1 MPARIPAGRRGYA
14 SRVLGEREA
23 VVLEIRAA
31 DVHGVAYVDV
41 AVGFPDRTVAQARLG
56 GESVPE
62 GLVAGETVLAS
73 TVMGQLVGLRRPQP
87 EAG

>member
-1 MPARIPAGRRGYA
+1 VRGYA

-23 VVLEIRAA
+23 VVLEVGAV

-56 GESVPE
+56 SESVPE
-62 GLVAGETVLAS
+62 GLTAGETVLAS
-73 TVMGQLVGLRRPQP
+73 TVMDQLVSLRRSDPD
-87 EAG
+87 AG